1 MLDAVM
7 LCLALNIYHEA
18 RNQPVKG
25 QVAVSQVVLNRVAD
39 KRYPNDVCSVV
50 QQAKRTKSGKII
62 LHKCMFSWFCDGR
75 SDQPKDSDAFRWAMH
90 VSLGVIYGQYPDL
103 SNGATHYHADS
114 VSPKWTIN
122 KIKTAEIGNHIFYRW
137 LKEY

>member
-25 QVAVSQVVLNRVAD
+25 QVAVSHVVLNRVAD

-50 QQAKRTKSGKII
+50 QQAKRTKYGKLI
-62 LHKCMFSWFCDGR
+62 LHKCQFSWWCDGK
-75 SDQPKDSDAFRWAMH
+75 SDHPRDSDAFRWAMH

-103 SNGATHYHADS
+103 SNGATHYHSDK
-114 VSPKWTIN
+114 VSPKWAI
-122 KIKTAEIGNHIFYRW
+122 KKVKTAVIGNHIFYRW
-137 LKEY
+137 LSQR